1 MRLERCGPNSAG
13 TRNEIPKNELGN
25 IHRIMF
31 YLSYYLPNGRRRP
44 PSLRFAVQVT
54 ARRTTTRHKLVI
66 NRLQYC
72 GFAGEGTLGFRIS
85 MAEDHV
91 LVLAPKSFASKLS
104 KREGKIGVLN
114 NDVSFDV
121 DAGMNRTT
129 SSGLCQSHECH
140 HHVSLC

>member
-1 MRLERCGPNSAG
+1 MAG
-13 TRNEIPKNELGN
+13 VLSRRSIACVASTTSIFSYLVNVI
-25 IHRIMF
+25 IIMMQ
-31 YLSYYLPNGRRRP
+31 
-44 PSLRFAVQVT
+44 AVNNKA
-54 ARRTTTRHKLVI
+54 ARRHFVSVYKFPHGRQELDPNHSTTACKIVVLPGRVP
-66 NRLQYC
+66 
-72 GFAGEGTLGFRIS
+72 FGFRIS

-91 LVLAPKSFASKLS
+91 LFLAPKSFASKLS

>member
-1 MRLERCGPNSAG
+1 MYVATIIMQVNKAARHFVSMYKFPHGRQELDPNHSTTACK
-13 TRNEIPKNELGN
+13 IVV
-25 IHRIMF
+25 
-31 YLSYYLPNGRRRP
+31 LPGRVP
-44 PSLRFAVQVT
+44 F
-54 ARRTTTRHKLVI
+54 
-66 NRLQYC
+66 
-72 GFAGEGTLGFRIS
+72 GFRIS

-91 LVLAPKSFASKLS
+91 LFLAPKSFASKLS

>member
-1 MRLERCGPNSAG
+1 VV
-13 TRNEIPKNELGN
+13 
-25 IHRIMF
+25 
-31 YLSYYLPNGRRRP
+31 LPGRVP
-44 PSLRFAVQVT
+44 F
-54 ARRTTTRHKLVI
+54 
-66 NRLQYC
+66 
-72 GFAGEGTLGFRIS
+72 GFRIS

-91 LVLAPKSFASKLS
+91 LFLAPKSFASKLS

-129 SSGLCQSHECH
+129 SSGLYQSHECH